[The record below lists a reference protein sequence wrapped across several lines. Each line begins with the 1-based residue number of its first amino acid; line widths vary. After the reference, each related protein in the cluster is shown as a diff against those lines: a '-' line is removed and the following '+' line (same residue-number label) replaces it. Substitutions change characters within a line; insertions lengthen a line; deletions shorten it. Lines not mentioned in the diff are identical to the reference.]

1 VRKIRN
7 SEKQTIASLYLT
19 IQRKKVRTV
28 AYNPAIEKENRDVNS
43 QLSFLFFYSMEETN
57 FHMIFMDH
65 MNDPFIVIVGSF

>member
-43 QLSFLFFYSMEETN
+43 QLSFFIFLFHGGNKLPYDLYGPHE
-57 FHMIFMDH
+57 
-65 MNDPFIVIVGSF
+65 